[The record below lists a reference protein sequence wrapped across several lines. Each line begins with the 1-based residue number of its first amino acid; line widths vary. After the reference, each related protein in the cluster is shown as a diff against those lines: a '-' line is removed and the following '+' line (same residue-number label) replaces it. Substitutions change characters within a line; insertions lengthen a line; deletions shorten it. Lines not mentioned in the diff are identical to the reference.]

1 MSKYKMLT
9 PGNKVTISLKT
20 LYESKPNAPEVGI
33 VGTDCDHGILKSN
46 DGDRDYYDLDNGET
60 AYACCDG
67 ETVTVVSE
75 ENKEVTFRNEDG
87 EMPYDFKLSIA
98 ECETAIFGLK

>member
-9 PGNKVTISLKT
+9 PGNKVAISLKT
-20 LYESKPNAPEVGI
+20 LFESKPNAPEVGP
-33 VGTDCDHGILKSN
+33 VGTDCDHGIVKSY

-67 ETVTVVSE
+67 EEVEVKSVEGNTVTFVNKNQ
-75 ENKEVTFRNEDG
+75 ENPQE
-87 EMPYDFKLSIA
+87 FKLTIR